1 MLKLEYL
8 DTRRKMQITSLD
20 KMEEIV
26 NSNKDLYWDGWTVVN
41 RYRSKK
47 ASTSKN
53 GVYSN
58 QTWFIDKRFEPNR
71 NGWDIPERF
80 VLGHAQT

>member
-1 MLKLEYL
+1 
-8 DTRRKMQITSLD
+8 MQITSLD

-26 NSNKDLYWDGWTVVN
+26 SKNRDLYWDGWTVVN
-41 RYRSKK
+41 RYRSKN
-47 ASTSKN
+47 ASTSKD
-53 GVYSN
+53 GVYVN
-58 QTWFIDKRFEPNR
+58 QTWLIDKRFEPNR